1 MPVNNTSACYA
12 KRSPQW
18 KRMRALAEGHGAEK
32 AYIHK
37 LPGQPD
43 DSFKLFKERAY
54 YLNATQRTIDALV
67 GLPLARNPK
76 LVIPTGLDYVKNHA
90 TRSGLTFDGM
100 ARCILDEVVTV
111 NRVGVLV
118 DYPAK
123 REGLT
128 VAQAEA
134 EGVHVFAR
142 VYETEAI
149 LDYDDETRGA
159 HQVLTQVRLMESVSV
174 KKADDEY
181 TKENVDQIRELRL
194 DDGVYSQQLWRKTGT
209 KGEWAKHDEPII
221 PQKDGKPLDFIPFRF
236 FNDLDGLPTSK
247 RPVLMDVA
255 DVSVAHLNNSAAY
268 EWGLMWTGNP
278 TPCFKGLKLEEG
290 DTLALGSSEGIQLD
304 ENGDAFFLEFSGA
317 GLGQLEKAMA
327 AKRND
332 MAVLGARMLLE
343 EKKGIEAAE
352 TARIYRSGE
361 QSVLANICNTV
372 SRGMTQVLKWMIEW
386 EGKDSKDASYEINKE
401 FLNGQLSFED
411 LKSALELYQAGR
423 ITRQTLF
430 TLLVKGN
437 VVDQGTEYE
446 DYEGLL
452 EDEAPSFDSDGSD
465 DDLDDDPEPTTI

>member
-1 MPVNNTSACYA
+1 
-12 KRSPQW
+12 
-18 KRMRALAEGHGAEK
+18 MRALAEGHGAEK

-43 DSFKLFKERAY
+43 DSFELFKERAY

-76 LVIPTGLDYVKNHA
+76 LVGVDGLDHIKDHA
-90 TRSGLTFDGM
+90 TRSGLTFDDL
-100 ARCILDEVVTV
+100 ARCVLDEVITV
-111 NRVGVLV
+111 NRVGVFV

-142 VYETEAI
+142 VYGTETI
-149 LDYDDETRGA
+149 LDYEVDTRGA
-159 HQVLTQVRLMESVSV
+159 HQILTQIRLMESVSV
-174 KKADDEY
+174 KKVGDEY
-181 TKENVDQIRELRL
+181 TKEDVDQIRELRL
-194 DDGVYSQQLWRKTGT
+194 DDGVYSQQLWRKTGE
-209 KGEWAKHDEPII
+209 KGEWAKHEDPII
-221 PQKDGKPLDFIPFRF
+221 PEMGGKPLAFIPFRF
-236 FNDLDGLPTSK
+236 FNDLDGSPESK
-247 RPVLMDVA
+247 RPVLLDVA

-278 TPCFKGLKLEEG
+278 TPCFKGLKLEDG
-290 DTLALGSSEGIQLD
+290 GTLALGSSEGIQLD

-317 GLGQLEKAMA
+317 GLGQLQEAMA

-343 EKKGIEAAE
+343 EKKGVEAAE

-361 QSVLANICNTV
+361 QSVLANICNSV
-372 SRGMTQVLKWMIEW
+372 SRGLTEVLRWMITW
-386 EGKDSKDASYEINKE
+386 EGRDAKSASYEINRE
-401 FLNGQLSFED
+401 FLNGQLTFDD
-411 LKSALELYQAGR
+411 LKSALELHQAGR

-430 TLLVKGN
+430 NLLVKGN
-437 VVDQGTEYE
+437 VVDQGTEYD
-446 DYEGLL
+446 DYEGIL
-452 EDEAPSFDSDGSD
+452 EDEAPSFDTGLED
-465 DDLDDDPEPTTI
+465 DDAEPTTV